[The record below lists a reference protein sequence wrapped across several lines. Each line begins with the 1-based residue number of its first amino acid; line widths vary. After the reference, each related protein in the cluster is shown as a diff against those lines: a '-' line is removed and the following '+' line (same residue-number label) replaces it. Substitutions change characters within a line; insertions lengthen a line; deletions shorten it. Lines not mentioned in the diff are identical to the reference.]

1 MFLKTL
7 LIADVIA
14 TVGPQGENT
23 QALENCYFNSLTVAV
38 ANNVKTIAFPCISTG
53 IYGYPNEPAAHVA
66 ASTVRRFLEQHSDKI
81 DRVVFCTFLEVDQL
95 LYKQILQAYF
105 PVKLID

>member
-1 MFLKTL
+1 M

-14 TVGPQGENT
+14 TVGPRGENT
-23 QALENCYFNSLTVAV
+23 QALKNCYFNSLRVAV

-66 ASTVRRFLEQHSDKI
+66 TYTVRRFLEENSDKI
-81 DRVVFCTFLEVDQL
+81 DRIIFCTFLEIDQL
-95 LYKQILQAYF
+95 LYKQTLQAYF